1 MLGVVGGR
9 DWKQNVGSEG
19 REDRGQ
25 RADGRRSTEQR
36 AEDQGS
42 TEQKDS
48 WHHSDELSSPEDM
61 FMVKNLM
68 KS

>member
-1 MLGVVGGR
+1 M
-9 DWKQNVGSEG
+9 GSEG